1 MRHKK
6 AGKKFGRNPSHRKAM
21 FRNMV
26 TSLFKFEKIETTDV
40 KAKAIR
46 PIAEKLITLAK
57 RGDLHSRRLAMAYIR
72 EKAVT
77 YKLFGELKDR
87 YLEKQGGYIRII
99 KKGIR
104 KGDAAP
110 VSIVQLIPVEDVPSS
125 KKKTGVEKTA
135 TRDSSKV
142 DIKDNNISE
151 KEEKASDNMGNV
163 DNPEP
168 SDSENNVN

>member
-72 EKAVT
+72 EKPVT

-99 KKGIR
+99 KKGVR

-110 VSIVQLIPVEDVPSS
+110 VSIVQLIPRDDLSSS
-125 KKKTGVEKTA
+125 KKKTVPDKTS
-135 TRDSSKV
+135 TKDSKLTV
-142 DIKDNNISE
+142 KDDNITE
-151 KEEKASDNMGNV
+151 TEEKASDNIENV
-163 DNPEP
+163 NDSES
-168 SDSENNVN
+168 SDSETT